1 MAALRRRH
9 AGGPAGCVDMTEDRD
24 LIQRYLDQLRLSLRI
39 PEVGRILVEAED
51 HLRAATA
58 AGMAEGPTEHEAQ
71 QAAIAGFGPVREIV
85 YAHQTR
91 HGRVAA
97 VLADLAIALWRIAVF
112 YLLAAF
118 LLGLDGFL
126 RPGCLAHA
134 ASCKPP
140 TLVSETSALAAL
152 ISWAATGV
160 VGLAL
165 LATYLAV
172 RRVQRRRGRVWSVP
186 LGGYF
191 PLATAITSVVVGT
204 GVLVLLMTT
213 HAEFGPTPSI
223 VIFGALGLTVTYGWR
238 MGRMLINQ
246 ARGRSELV

>member
-1 MAALRRRH
+1 
-9 AGGPAGCVDMTEDRD
+9 MTGDRD
-24 LIQRYLDQLRLSLRI
+24 PIQQYLDELRLSLRI

-58 AGMAEGPTEHEAQ
+58 AGMAEGLTEAEAQ

-97 VLADLAIALWRIAVF
+97 VLADLAIALWRVAAF

-118 LLGLDGFL
+118 LLGLGGLLGSGF
-126 RPGCLAHA
+126 GCPARATLA
-134 ASCKPP
+134 ASCKLP
-140 TLVSETSALAAL
+140 TLVPETSALAAL
-152 ISWAATGV
+152 ISWAATGIA
-160 VGLAL
+160 GLAL
-165 LATYLAV
+165 LAAYFAV

-191 PLATAITSVVVGT
+191 PLAAIVASVAVGV
-204 GVLVLLMTT
+204 GLLLLDTTT
-213 HAEFGPTPSI
+213 HVAFGPWSAI
-223 VIFGALGLTVTYGWR
+223 IIFAALGLVVTYGLRMWR
-238 MGRMLINQ
+238 MLWNQ
-246 ARGRSELV
+246 ARGRGELV

>member
-1 MAALRRRH
+1 
-9 AGGPAGCVDMTEDRD
+9 MTGDRD
-24 LIQRYLDQLRLSLRI
+24 PIQQYLDELRLSLRI

-58 AGMAEGPTEHEAQ
+58 AGMAKGLTEREAQ
-71 QAAIAGFGPVREIV
+71 QAAVAGFGPVREIV

-97 VLADLAIALWRIAVF
+97 VLADLAIALWRVAAF

-118 LLGLDGFL
+118 LWGLSGLL
-126 RPGCLAHA
+126 RSGPVCSAHP
-134 ASCKPP
+134 ASCKVP
-140 TLVSETSALAAL
+140 TLVSETSALAVL

-160 VGLAL
+160 AGLAM
-165 LATYLAV
+165 LAAYFAV

-191 PLATAITSVVVGT
+191 PLAAVVASVAVGV
-204 GVLVLLMTT
+204 GLLL
-213 HAEFGPTPSI
+213 
-223 VIFGALGLTVTYGWR
+223 LGLTAHVVLGPWSAIIIFAAVGLMVTYGLRMWR
-238 MGRMLINQ
+238 MLWNQ

>member
-1 MAALRRRH
+1 
-9 AGGPAGCVDMTEDRD
+9 MTGDRD
-24 LIQRYLDQLRLSLRI
+24 PIQQYLDELRLSLRI

-58 AGMAEGPTEHEAQ
+58 AGMAEGLTEREAQ
-71 QAAIAGFGPVREIV
+71 QAAIAGFGPVRAIV

-97 VLADLAIALWRIAVF
+97 VLADLATALWRVAAF

-118 LLGLDGFL
+118 LLGLGGLL
-126 RPGCLAHA
+126 RSGSGCPGRA
-134 ASCKPP
+134 ASCKLL
-140 TLVSETSALAAL
+140 TLVPETSALAAL

-160 VGLAL
+160 AGLAL
-165 LATYLAV
+165 LAAYFAV

-191 PLATAITSVVVGT
+191 PLAAVVASVAVGV
-204 GVLVLLMTT
+204 GVLYATT
-213 HAEFGPTPSI
+213 HVAFGPWSAI
-223 VIFGALGLTVTYGWR
+223 IIYAAVGLAVTYGLRMWR
-238 MGRMLINQ
+238 MLWNQ
-246 ARGRSELV
+246 ARGRGELV

>member
-1 MAALRRRH
+1 MNR
-9 AGGPAGCVDMTEDRD
+9 DRD
-24 LIQRYLDQLRLSLRI
+24 PIQQYLDELRLSLRI

-58 AGMAEGPTEHEAQ
+58 AGMAEGLSEREAQ

-97 VLADLAIALWRIAVF
+97 VLADLTSALWRVAAF

-118 LLGLDGFL
+118 LLGPVLLLG
-126 RPGCLAHA
+126 PGAGPPPAPPRRL
-134 ASCKPP
+134 P
-140 TLVSETSALAAL
+140 TLVPETSALAAL

-160 VGLAL
+160 AGLAL
-165 LATYLAV
+165 LAAYFAV

-191 PLATAITSVVVGT
+191 PLAGSVASVAVGVGLLLLDTAAHVVLGPWSAIIIFAAVG
-204 GVLVLLMTT
+204 L
-213 HAEFGPTPSI
+213 A
-223 VIFGALGLTVTYGWR
+223 VTYGLRMWR
-238 MGRMLINQ
+238 MLWNQ
-246 ARGRSELV
+246 ARGRGELA